1 MKTIVLE
8 TPHRLR
14 LTETASPPQ
23 PGAGEALVRVCH
35 VGICGTDLHAYKG
48 EQAFFS
54 YPRILGHE
62 LSVEITVLGE
72 GAGDSGFKQGD
83 RCVVVPYLSDRTCP
97 ACRRGKT
104 NCCRNLKVL
113 GVHVDGGM
121 REHLILPVRLLIRE
135 DTLPA
140 EHLALVEM
148 LAIGAHAVGRARLEP
163 DDIVLVIGAG
173 PIGLSTAAF
182 ARRRSDHITVV
193 DIDDNRLGF
202 VSKLGLADVIDGKRE
217 MITELRSRLG
227 DTLPTAVFDAT
238 GNAESMTRAVQAV
251 EHGGK
256 LILVGHT
263 KGELRFSNPELHKR
277 ELSLLCS
284 RNATAE
290 DFGEVIAALRR
301 GEIDPGP
308 WITHRVSA
316 EQLIQDFPGWLEPGS
331 GVIKAMLEF

>member
-1 MKTIVLE
+1 MNTIVLE
-8 TPHRLR
+8 APYQLR
-14 LTETASPPQ
+14 LTETEPPQ
-23 PGAGEALVRVCH
+23 QPGPNEALVRVRH

-62 LSVEITVLGE
+62 LSVEIAALGE
-72 GAGDSGFKQGD
+72 SAAGYGFEPGD
-83 RCVVVPYLSDRTCP
+83 RCVVVPYLFDGTCP
-97 ACRRGKT
+97 ACRQGKT
-104 NCCRNLKVL
+104 NCCRHMQVL

-121 REHLILPVRLLIRE
+121 RELLLIPVE
-135 DTLPA
+135 LLIKANTLPA

-148 LAIGAHAVGRARLEP
+148 LAIGAHAVGRAQLEG
-163 DDIVLVIGAG
+163 DDTVLVIGAG
-173 PIGLSTAAF
+173 PIGLATATF
-182 ARRRSDHITVV
+182 AKRRSDRVTVV
-193 DIDDNRLGF
+193 DIDDTRLDF
-202 VSKLGLADVIDGKRE
+202 VSNLGLADVLDGKRE
-217 MITELRSRLG
+217 VVAELHSRLG
-227 DTLPTAVFDAT
+227 DALPTAVFDAT
-238 GNAESMTRAVQAV
+238 GSADSMTKAVHYV

-290 DFGEVIAALRR
+290 DFGEVIAALRK

-308 WITHRVSA
+308 WITHRVKA
-316 EQLIQDFPGWLEPGS
+316 EQLIQAFPGWLEPGS
-331 GVIKAMLEF
+331 GVIKAMLDF

>member
-23 PGAGEALVRVCH
+23 PGVGEALVRVRH

-72 GAGDSGFKQGD
+72 GAADSGFKQGD
-83 RCVVVPYLSDRTCP
+83 RCVVIPYLSDGTCP